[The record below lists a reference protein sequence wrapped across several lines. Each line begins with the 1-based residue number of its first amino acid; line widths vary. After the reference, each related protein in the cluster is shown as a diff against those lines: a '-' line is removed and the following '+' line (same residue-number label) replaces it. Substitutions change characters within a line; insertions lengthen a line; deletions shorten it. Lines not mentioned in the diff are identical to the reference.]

1 MTRHAFIKERKK
13 ERKNITVLL
22 NLSVSVA
29 NMLYLNLHL
38 EVGLEVGQQS
48 EEYGERQLK
57 DLRHRGDSVFGQG
70 HTQVLF
76 DSVDEHFIRFENG
89 PSILQD
95 GQQQLE
101 RQHLWSQ
108 LVGPTAEEMQ
118 DSLFKN
124 TFKNKAAN
132 FPSILTIRTA
142 NIQLNVSILTSTTRS
157 GLNK

>member
-1 MTRHAFIKERKK
+1 MKLATKQPKQVWLLVLNHNTAVSRWPAMPSLKKK
-13 ERKNITVLL
+13 ERKNINVLL

-76 DSVDEHFIRFENG
+76 DGVDEHFICFENG

-95 GQQQLE
+95 G
-101 RQHLWSQ
+101 
-108 LVGPTAEEMQ
+108 
-118 DSLFKN
+118 
-124 TFKNKAAN
+124 
-132 FPSILTIRTA
+132 
-142 NIQLNVSILTSTTRS
+142 
-157 GLNK
+157 